1 MRDCDVGGACDA
13 SELVC
18 RPNAGLEGE
27 EAKDDR
33 AGAPFLIEVDGGTA
47 NGEKLKADAVDRIA
61 AAPRN
66 LILCGCVAIKSYQLF
81 ICLSRFLGPLKVLQ
95 PQIIA
100 DN

>member
-1 MRDCDVGGACDA
+1 MEVMRDCEVGGACDVS

-33 AGAPFLIEVDGGTA
+33 AAGPFLIEVDGGTA

-66 LILCGCVAIKSYQLF
+66 LILFGCVAKTLIACHACLRSSY
-81 ICLSRFLGPLKVLQ
+81 
-95 PQIIA
+95 
-100 DN
+100 